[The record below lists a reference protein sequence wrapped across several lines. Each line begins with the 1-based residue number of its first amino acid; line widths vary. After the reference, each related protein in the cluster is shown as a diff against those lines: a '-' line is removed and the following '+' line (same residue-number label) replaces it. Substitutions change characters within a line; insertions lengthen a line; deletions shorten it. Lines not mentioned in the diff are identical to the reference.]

1 MLKMLKKVFLSIF
14 VIVLVGVV
22 WFGYGGAEFEDELG
36 LLCAA
41 YSS

>member
-1 MLKMLKKVFLSIF
+1 MLKILKKLFFRFL
-14 VIVLVGVV
+14 LLCLLG
-22 WFGYGGAEFEDELG
+22 WFGLAMGAEFEDEFG